1 MWAISAPL
9 TLALVVALAHGRKFT
24 LPSLPFKDGCF
35 LTEVELE
42 LFHLENEAVAVSFPI
57 LRSALKGRRVNPPED
72 AYRIARA
79 DGEDREDGEGR
90 VKRLGSD
97 LWLLPARP
105 SDSGNYTCTFRNE
118 TFCVRGSVSLH
129 VYSAA
134 SVDVDK
140 LSYLHD
146 ATLGEDVTLTCPAGN
161 LFSRSSVEWFKE
173 DSLGVGLQG
182 SGWQFLGRHASKLR
196 IPAVGRSDGGLYTCR
211 LGVLVERRAFT
222 LTRTIRLQVTGPE
235 QQTTQEPDLSTM
247 AADAAVPPLIAWPP
261 NGSVVEVS
269 HGKPVYQSNTTF
281 DFLLIWGKI
290 FGSAVEVTCVVL
302 TTCDQSVS
310 TSVWWTAS
318 GVDVEASPYRRR
330 EGREASGCWVN
341 ATLVVRAMTEQE
353 EGAQLTCLAQNLDA
367 RRQVTVTLRL
377 QDSSGTWLVVGCVST
392 SCFLVVLS
400 CFLYVLLIK
409 PQLKK
414 RKKRKADYFL
424 TRNSSSF

>member
-1 MWAISAPL
+1 MLVVMWSISAPL
-9 TLALVVALAHGRKFT
+9 TLALALAVVLAHGRKFP
-24 LPSLPFKDGCF
+24 LPPLLFKDGCF
-35 LTEVELE
+35 LTEAELG
-42 LFHLENEAVAVSFPI
+42 LFHLENEAVAVSFPF

-72 AYRIARA
+72 AYRIARG
-79 DGEDREDGEGR
+79 DGEDGDGRDDGEGR

-105 SDSGNYTCTFRNE
+105 SDSGNYTCTFRNA

-129 VYSAA
+129 VYAAA

-173 DSLGVGLQG
+173 DSLGIGLQG
-182 SGWQFLGRHASKLR
+182 NGWQFLGRDASKLR
-196 IPAVGRSDGGLYTCR
+196 IPAVARSDGGLYTCR

-222 LTRTIRLQVTGPE
+222 VTRTIRLQVTGPE
-235 QQTTQEPDLSTM
+235 QQSTQEPDLSMM
-247 AADAAVPPLIAWPP
+247 AAAAAVPPLIVWPP
-261 NGSVVEVS
+261 DGSVVEVS
-269 HGKPVYQSNTTF
+269 H
-281 DFLLIWGKI
+281 
-290 FGSAVEVTCVVL
+290 GSAVEVTCVVL
-302 TTCDQSVS
+302 TTCDRSVS
-310 TSVWWTAS
+310 TSVWWTAI

-330 EGREASGCWVN
+330 EGREASDCWMN
-341 ATLVVRAMTEQE
+341 ATLVVQAMTEQE
-353 EGAQLTCLAQNLDA
+353 EGAQLTCLAQNLDG

-392 SCFLVVLS
+392 SCFLVVVS

-409 PQLKK
+409 PQLQK

-424 TRNSSSF
+424 TRNSSTF